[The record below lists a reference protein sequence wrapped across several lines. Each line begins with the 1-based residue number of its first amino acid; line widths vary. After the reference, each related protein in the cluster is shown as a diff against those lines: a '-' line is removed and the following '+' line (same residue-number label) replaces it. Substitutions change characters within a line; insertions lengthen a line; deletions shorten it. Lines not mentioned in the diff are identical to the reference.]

1 MAKVAIRN
9 LWERKLRTIL
19 TSLAIVL
26 GVMMVAGT
34 YILTDTIDRSFD
46 EIFTE
51 SNEGIDAVVSTRE
64 AVETDDNQLPPFSAD
79 ILRDVRRTDGVEEA
93 AGAIGDPQVAII
105 GADGEPRGG
114 NGAPSFGV
122 STGPE
127 RFDPL
132 TYVEGGPPRRG
143 DEVVI
148 DKASADAEGFE
159 VGDKVKIAGK
169 EAAGE
174 YTLTG
179 IATLGDVESFG
190 GATLALLTLP
200 EAQRITGKKGQFDQ
214 IVVAAEPDTSPEEL
228 AANLTQALPKSVKAE
243 TGEENTQSQKDDV
256 DEFIGILK
264 TALLVFAGVALFV
277 ASFLIFNTFSITVAQ
292 RTREFAMLRTL
303 GANRRQIVTSVVV
316 EAIVIGFAAS
326 AVGVFL
332 GIGFSSVIKSL
343 FDAIEIGLPATGTV
357 IATRTIVL
365 GLCLGTGLTLLAALI
380 PALRATRIP
389 PVAGLREGAV
399 VTTPREH
406 RIRGAVATVV
416 TILGVAAM
424 ALGVFGAISPGEV
437 WVGVGAAASF
447 IGVAL
452 LSPRLVGPI
461 ASLVGRP
468 LEWLR
473 GIPGTIARENAVRNP
488 GRTAAT
494 AAALM
499 IGLALVAFVAMFA
512 AGLRGSIDDAIDDI
526 IQSDLLLAN
535 VDGFSDIPA
544 GAGPAI
550 AEIDG
555 VETVSPLRYTEDE
568 ILDEDGKGGDGG
580 FVTLIDPATVND
592 VLELDWEQGSP
603 GTLSSLGPTDAAVDE
618 GFAEKKGIDVGD
630 TFEVKTASGERIEYT
645 VTGTFNDQV
654 DFIGDYAASDVNAEA
669 FGERDS
675 VTNHFITLEDGADA
689 QAVRAEIDDRLAA
702 DFPTIE
708 SQNQQELKDSIASN
722 LNTLLGVV
730 YALLF
735 LAVIVSLFGI
745 VNTLAL
751 SIHERTRE
759 MGLLRAVGT
768 SRRQVRRIVRY
779 EAVITTLIGAVL
791 GTILGVVFAIVVS
804 RPLADEGFVL
814 SIPVGTLILL
824 FVLAIVAGVLAAI
837 GPARRASRMNVL
849 EALAYE

>member
-1 MAKVAIRN
+1 MARVAIRN

-51 SNEGIDAVVSTRE
+51 SNEGIDAVVSSRE
-64 AVETDDNQLPPFSAD
+64 AIETDDGQVPPFSAD
-79 ILRDVRRTDGVEEA
+79 VLRDVRRTDGVEEA
-93 AGAIGDPQVAII
+93 AGGISDVQVSII
-105 GADGEPRGG
+105 GADGEPLGG
-114 NGAPSFGV
+114 NGAPSIGV

-132 TYVEGGPPRRG
+132 TYVEGGPPARD

-159 VGDKVKIAGK
+159 VGDEVVIAGK
-169 EAAGE
+169 ESAGK
-174 YTLTG
+174 YTLAG
-179 IATLGDVESFG
+179 IATLGDVDSFG
-190 GATLALLTLP
+190 GATMALLTLP
-200 EAQRITGKKGQFDQ
+200 EAQRITGKEGLFDT
-214 IVVAAEPDTSPEEL
+214 VLVAADPTTSPEEL
-228 AANLTQALPKSVKAE
+228 AANLTQTLPRSVKAE
-243 TGEENTQSQKDDV
+243 TGEENTQSQKDDI
-256 DEFIGILK
+256 DEFLNILE

-277 ASFLIFNTFSITVAQ
+277 AAFLIFNTFSITVAQ
-292 RTREFAMLRTL
+292 RTREFAMLRAL
-303 GANRRQIVTSVVV
+303 GANRRQIITSVAV
-316 EAIVIGFAAS
+316 EALAIGLVASAIGVVAGIGFAP
-326 AVGVFL
+326 
-332 GIGFSSVIKSL
+332 VIKGL
-343 FDAIEIGLPATGTV
+343 FDALEIDLPATGTV
-357 IATRTIVL
+357 IAGRTVIL

-380 PALRATRIP
+380 PALRATRVP

-399 VTTPREH
+399 VTTPRQH
-406 RIRGAVATVV
+406 RIRNAIALVVA
-416 TILGVAAM
+416 ILGVTAM
-424 ALGVFGAISPGEV
+424 ALGVFGALSPGEV
-437 WVGVGAAASF
+437 WVGVGAAAAF

-452 LSPRLVGPI
+452 LSPRLVAPI
-461 ASLVGRP
+461 ASVVGRP
-468 LEWLR
+468 IEWMR
-473 GIPGTIARENAVRNP
+473 GVPGRIARENAVRNP

-499 IGLALVAFVAMFA
+499 IGLALVAFVAVFA

-526 IQSDLLLAN
+526 IKSDLLLAN

-550 AEIDG
+550 EDIDG
-555 VETVSPLRYTEDE
+555 VAAVSPLRYTQDE
-568 ILDEDGKGGDGG
+568 ILDEEGGRPDGG
-580 FVTLIDPATVND
+580 FVTLIDPETVND
-592 VLELDWEQGSP
+592 AIELDWEEGSP
-603 GTLSSLGPTDAAVDE
+603 DTLSGLGPADAAVDE
-618 GFAEKKGIDVGD
+618 GFADKKEIGVGD
-630 TFEVKTASGERIEYT
+630 TFQVRTASGETIEFT
-645 VTGTFNDQV
+645 VAGTFTDQV

-669 FGERDS
+669 FGEKNS
-675 VTNHFITLEDGADA
+675 VTNHFITLEEGADA
-689 QAVRAEIDDRLAA
+689 EAVRTEIDERLDAA
-702 DFPTIE
+702 YPTIE
-708 SQNQQELKDSIASN
+708 AQNQQELKDSVAEE

-759 MGLLRAVGT
+759 LGLLRAVGT

-791 GTILGVVFAIVVS
+791 GAILGVIFAIVVS

-814 SIPVGTLILL
+814 SIPVGTLIML

-837 GPARRASRMNVL
+837 GPARRASRLDVL

>member
-1 MAKVAIRN
+1 MSKVAIRN
-9 LWERKLRTIL
+9 LWERKLRTVL

-26 GVMMVAGT
+26 GVMMVSGT

-51 SNEGIDAVVSTRE
+51 SNEGIDAVVSSRE
-64 AVETDDNQLPPFSAD
+64 AVETDDGSLPPFSAD

-93 AGAIGDPQVAII
+93 AGGIGDTQVSII

-114 NGAPSFGV
+114 NGAPSLGF

-132 TYVEGGPPRRG
+132 TYAEGGPPERA

-159 VGDKVKIAGK
+159 LGDAVEIAGK

-179 IATLGDVESFG
+179 IATLGDVDSFG

-200 EAQRITGKKGQFDQ
+200 EAQRITGKQGQFDQ
-214 IVVAAEPDTSPEEL
+214 IAVAADSETSPEEL
-228 AANLTQALPKSVKAE
+228 AANLTQVLPKSVQAE
-243 TGEENTQSQKDDV
+243 TGAENTQSQKDDV
-256 DEFIGILK
+256 DEFLDILK

-316 EAIVIGFAAS
+316 EALAIGFTAA
-326 AVGVFL
+326 AVGVL
-332 GIGFSSVIKSL
+332 AGVGFAPAIKGL
-343 FDAIEIGLPATGTV
+343 FNALEIDLPATGTV
-357 IATRTIVL
+357 VATRTIVL

-380 PALRATRIP
+380 PALRATRVP
-389 PVAGLREGAV
+389 PVAGLREGPV

-406 RIRGAVATVV
+406 RIRGAIAIVI
-416 TILGVAAM
+416 TILGGAAM
-424 ALGVFGAISPGEV
+424 AFGVFGALSPGEV

-452 LSPRLVGPI
+452 LSPRLVPPI
-461 ASLVGRP
+461 ASIVGRP

-473 GIPGTIARENAVRNP
+473 GIPGRIARENAIRNP

-499 IGLALVAFVAMFA
+499 IGLALVAFVAVFA
-512 AGLRGSIDDAIDDI
+512 AGLRGSIDGAIDDI
-526 IQSDLLLAN
+526 ISGDLILAN
-535 VDGFSDIPA
+535 TDGFSDIPA
-544 GAGPAI
+544 GAGDAI
-550 AEIDG
+550 ADVDG
-555 VETVSPLRYTEDE
+555 VETVSPLRYTQDE
-568 ILDEDGKGGDGG
+568 ILGDDGKGDGG
-580 FVTLIDPATVND
+580 FVTLIDPATVNK
-592 VLELDWEQGSP
+592 VLELDWTEGSP
-603 GTLSSLGPTDAAVDE
+603 ETLATLGPTDAAIDE
-618 GFAEKKGIDVGD
+618 GFGEKKGIGVGD

-669 FGERDS
+669 FGERNS
-675 VTNHFITLEDGADA
+675 VTNHFVTLDDGADVE
-689 QAVRAEIDDRLAA
+689 QVRAEIDDRLQ
-702 DFPTIE
+702 DYPTVE

-759 MGLLRAVGT
+759 LGLLRAVGT

-791 GTILGVVFAIVVS
+791 GAILGVIFAIIVS

-814 SIPVGTLILL
+814 EIPVVTLLML
-824 FVLAIVAGVLAAI
+824 FVLAIVAGVLAAV
-837 GPARRASRMNVL
+837 GPARRASRLDVL

>member
-1 MAKVAIRN
+1 MSTVAIRN

-19 TSLAIVL
+19 TAMAIVL
-26 GVMMVAGT
+26 GVMMVSGT

-51 SNEGIDAVVSTRE
+51 SNQGVDAVVSSRE
-64 AVETDDNQLPPFSAD
+64 AIETEDGQQPPFDAGV
-79 ILRDVRRTDGVEEA
+79 LRTVRRTDGVEEA
-93 AGAIGDPQVAII
+93 AGGIADPQVSII
-105 GADGEPRGG
+105 GVDGEPRGG
-114 NGAPSFGV
+114 NGAPSLGF

-132 TYVEGGPPRRG
+132 TYVEGGPPDRD
-143 DEVVI
+143 DEVTI

-159 VGDKVKIAGK
+159 LGDEVVIAGK
-169 EAAGE
+169 ESAGK
-174 YTLTG
+174 YTLSG
-179 IATLGDVESFG
+179 IATLGNVDSFG

-200 EAQRITGKKGQFDQ
+200 EAQRVTGKQGQFDA
-214 IVVAAEPDTSPEEL
+214 ITVAASPGTSPEQL
-228 AANLTQALPKSVKAE
+228 AANLTQSLPKSVRAE

-256 DEFIGILK
+256 DEFLSILK

-303 GANRRQIVTSVVV
+303 GANRRQIITSVVV
-316 EAIVIGFAAS
+316 EALAIGFVASAIGILAGIGFAPA
-326 AVGVFL
+326 
-332 GIGFSSVIKSL
+332 IKGL
-343 FDAIEIGLPATGTV
+343 FNALEIDLPATGTV

-380 PALRATRIP
+380 PALRATRVP

-406 RIRGAVATVV
+406 RVRGAIALVVAV
-416 TILGVAAM
+416 LGGVAM
-424 ALGVFGAISPGEV
+424 ALGVFGALSPGEV

-447 IGVAL
+447 IGVAM
-452 LSPRLVGPI
+452 LSPRLVAPI
-461 ASLVGRP
+461 ASVVGRP

-473 GIPGTIARENAVRNP
+473 GIPGRIARENAVRNP

-499 IGLALVAFVAMFA
+499 IGLALVAFVAVFA

-526 IQSDLLLAN
+526 IKSDLLLAN

-550 AEIDG
+550 EDVDG
-555 VETVSPLRYTEDE
+555 VETVSPLRYTQDE
-568 ILDEDGKGGDGG
+568 ILGEDGKDDSG

-592 VLELDWEQGSP
+592 VIELDWEEGSP
-603 GTLSSLGPTDAAVDE
+603 ETLSSLGPTDAAIDE
-618 GFAEKKGIDVGD
+618 GFGKKMGIGVGD
-630 TFEVKTASGERIEYT
+630 TFEVKTASGETIRYT
-645 VTGTFNDQV
+645 VAGTFTDQV

-669 FGERDS
+669 FGERNS
-675 VTNHFITLEDGADA
+675 VTNHFLTLEEGADVDE
-689 QAVRAEIDDRLAA
+689 VRTQIDEQLA
-702 DFPTIE
+702 DYPTIE
-708 SQNQQELKDSIASN
+708 SQNQQELKDSVASE

-759 MGLLRAVGT
+759 LGLLRAVGT

-791 GTILGVVFAIVVS
+791 GSILGVIFAVIVS

-814 SIPVGTLILL
+814 SIPVGTLIML
-824 FVLAIVAGVLAAI
+824 FVLAIVAGILAAI
-837 GPARRASRMNVL
+837 GPARRASRLDVL